1 MNSNKDIRGNF
12 EPGDSL
18 IDRCVSAYEADRISY
33 VTWDVCVSR
42 DHEIVTGSKKDSGL
56 TFDASGHLKL
66 TKKDQIEPC
75 NTSNE
80 MAVRYCLIRRGLALD
95 QANIMCYKKHERL
108 AEKLINARME
118 EAPSGCARLTLSRSS
133 WLTKSFGR

>member
-33 VTWDVCVSR
+33 VTWDVCM
-42 DHEIVTGSKKDSGL
+42 VTGSKKDSGL

-95 QANIMCYKKHERL
+95 QANIMCYKKYERL

-118 EAPSGCARLTLSRSS
+118 EVPSGCARLTLKQVE
-133 WLTKSFGR
+133 LADKSFGR